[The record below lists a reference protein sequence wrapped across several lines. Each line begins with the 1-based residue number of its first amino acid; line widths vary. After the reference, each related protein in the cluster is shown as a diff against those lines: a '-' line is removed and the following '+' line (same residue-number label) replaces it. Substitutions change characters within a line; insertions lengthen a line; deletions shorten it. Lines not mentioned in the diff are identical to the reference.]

1 MWKSKTNWI
10 YYFSIFLLIT
20 LSCKTQKKVQRTVI
34 ESSASELLYTTFNV
48 PRATFTF
55 VQGGNSVNV
64 NGSVRIHKDSIII
77 LSLQA
82 PLLGVEVGRVGI
94 TQHSLTLIDRI
105 NRQYFELNFDSL
117 RNEHGINLNYN
128 IFQSIFTNSLFI
140 YDNPNEV
147 LISDFKE
154 VRIENFLL
162 LQTNRGGVNQEFN
175 VNEDKRIL
183 SGRIFANDDEPFSI
197 EWSYMRFESL
207 QDGYN
212 FPHLVKMTI
221 SDGDRRFQMDIAY
234 NKVELDKKLNFAF
247 SIPSSYKEVSLD
259 DLLKM
264 LQ

>member
-1 MWKSKTNWI
+1 MWKNKTNWM
-10 YYFSIFLLIT
+10 YCFSIFLLIT
-20 LSCKTQKKVQRTVI
+20 ISCKTQKVQRTII
-34 ESSASELLYTTFNV
+34 ELPQSELVYTTLNI
-48 PRATFTF
+48 PKAIFTF
-55 VQGGNSVNV
+55 VQDRNSMSV
-64 NGSVRIHKDSIII
+64 NGSIRIHKDSIII

-82 PLLGVEVGRVGI
+82 PILGIEVGRAGI

-147 LISDFKE
+147 LISDFEE
-154 VRIENFLL
+154 VQVENFSL
-162 LQTNRGGVNQEFN
+162 LQINKGGVNQEFN

-183 SGRIFANDDEPFSI
+183 SGKIFANDEPFSI
-197 EWSYMRFESL
+197 EWSYMHFELL

-212 FPHLVKMTI
+212 FPHLVKVTI
-221 SDGDRRFQMDIAY
+221 SDGKKQHQIDIAY
-234 NKVELDKKLNFAF
+234 NKVEQDKKLNVEF
-247 SIPSSYKEVSLD
+247 SVPSSYKEVSLD